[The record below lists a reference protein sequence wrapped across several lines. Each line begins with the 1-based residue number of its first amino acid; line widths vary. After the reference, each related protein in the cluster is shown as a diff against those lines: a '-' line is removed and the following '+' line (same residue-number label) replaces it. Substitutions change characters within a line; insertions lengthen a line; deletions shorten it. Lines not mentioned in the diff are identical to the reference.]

1 MKNSNHI
8 LIRITILD
16 HNLFITE
23 AIEEILKGYPCEIKK
38 VKNLSEIKEICD
50 YLIFYYE
57 SVNDE
62 LIEEIAS
69 LPEYVK
75 RKVLVYERNFKIP
88 TKLIPYLQDVINIKE
103 LDFLLK
109 ELMDYHILIHSEKTK
124 EEEIELV
131 QRLMNDSSHYIHS
144 MFVYSEALRNSLAK
158 RSDSDAELFLKF
170 EKILREFEAEFLSFQ
185 NFIFIDKIPL
195 KFEDINILIQR
206 VLRERENVLQ
216 SKINKLQYLPDYSLP
231 MVKMNPLV
239 ISKIINN
246 LIDLIL
252 ISTKNIKSMEIST
265 RNYNQYLE
273 MNFKTACSEFDRT
286 LRLQIYNPFF
296 PRSVLENVFIN
307 YFRIKI
313 EKFLKMS
320 FHDYFNKNEL
330 SLVIRMEIGE

>member
-1 MKNSNHI
+1 MKNSNNI
-8 LIRITILD
+8 LIKIIILD

-23 AIEEILKGYPCEIKK
+23 AIEEILKDYPCNIKR

-50 YLIFYYE
+50 YLIFYQE
-57 SVNDE
+57 SINDK

-69 LPEYVK
+69 LPEFVR
-75 RKVLVYERNFKIP
+75 RKVLVYERDFKIP
-88 TKLIPYLQDVINIKE
+88 TRLIPYLQDVINIKE

-144 MFVYSEALRNSLAK
+144 MFVYSEVLRNSLAK
-158 RSDSDAELFLKF
+158 RSDSNADLLLKF
-170 EKILREFEAEFLSFQ
+170 EKILKEFEAEFLSFQ
-185 NFIFIDKIPL
+185 NFIFISKIPL

-206 VLRERENVLQ
+206 VLRERESDLQ
-216 SKINKLQYLPDYSLP
+216 NKTNKLEYLPDYSLP
-231 MVKMNPLV
+231 MVKVNPVV
-239 ISKIINN
+239 INKIINN
-246 LIDLIL
+246 LLDLIL
-252 ISTKNIKSMEIST
+252 VSAKNIISIEIST
-265 RNYNQYLE
+265 RNYNKYLE
-273 MNFKTACSEFDRT
+273 MNIKTICSEFDRT
-286 LRLQIYNPFF
+286 LRYQIYNPFF
-296 PRSVLENVFIN
+296 PRSILENVFIN

-330 SLVIRMEIGE
+330 SLVMRMEIGE